1 MSSPVNADTPAAV
14 VVTAADTAVA
24 IDTLPN
30 GKKPIG
36 WTAFFNSFI
45 YVESD

>member
-1 MSSPVNADTPAAV
+1 MSSPVNSDTPAAV

-30 GKKPIG
+30 GKKPTG
-36 WTAFFNSFI
+36 CTAFFNSLR
-45 YVESD
+45 YVKSD